1 VGEGG
6 VCLIIG
12 VGHVRV
18 IYKEVY
24 YDV

>member
-1 VGEGG
+1 